1 MENCQTK
8 EGYCPLEHG
17 GARMSEKVGIIIA
30 GIGTLLTWLFG
41 GWELGLQILIV
52 CMILDYIMGLMC
64 GYKENNLSS
73 KVGFNG
79 LKRKFTILIILILAV
94 LLDRLIGQEWVF
106 RTLVIYFYVGMEG
119 LSILENA
126 ARLDVPIPGKLKD
139 ALIQLREEGGKNEL

>member
-1 MENCQTK
+1 MK
-8 EGYCPLEHG
+8 FL
-17 GARMSEKVGIIIA
+17 SEKIGLVFA
-30 GIGTLLTWLFG
+30 SLGTLLTWLFG

-64 GYKENNLSS
+64 GYKEKGLSS

-106 RTLVIYFYVGMEG
+106 RTIVIYFYVGMEG

-126 ARLDVPIPGKLKD
+126 ARLDVRIPGKLKD
-139 ALIQLREEGGKNEL
+139 ALIQLREKGDDTK